1 MRMHIFHPARH
12 ARAAIFTTAAVA
24 ALASRRDLQEL
35 VEAAQPVVVPGARTF
50 RPTTWLSRRRSVTF
64 SRSFTTAML
73 VASGDG
79 SIMTAGC
86 GACIWSCTCWP
97 AAALSCL
104 CRFFLFASGRL
115 ISSSSAAPAMQLTS
129 GASHQPAPPGRK
141 TRHERPTVQEQSCRR
156 GS

>member
-1 MRMHIFHPARH
+1 
-12 ARAAIFTTAAVA
+12 
-24 ALASRRDLQEL
+24 
-35 VEAAQPVVVPGARTF
+35 
-50 RPTTWLSRRRSVTF
+50 
-64 SRSFTTAML
+64 ML

-115 ISSSSAAPAMQLTS
+115 ISSSSAAPALQLTS
-129 GASHQPAPPGRK
+129 GASHQPAPPGRR
-141 TRHERPTVQEQSCRR
+141 TRHERPSD
-156 GS
+156 GSGAKLSSGQLMPQLLLPCFFA